1 MSTQNNYFVSRK
13 IQEIEA
19 DRRAAEKMGCAVSLK
34 PTGPISGDMQVN
46 IPELSESPAITGDR
60 SQPDRRRTGD
70 QPRPEHRLRPDQNRA
85 NRPRGEPN
93 QTGDADHGNMKV
105 RSYVTSRITGLLVVL
120 FIK

>member
-46 IPELSESPAITGDR
+46 IPELAESPAITGDR
-60 SQPDRRRTGD
+60 MVHTLPWHINLYCRFFCG
-70 QPRPEHRLRPDQNRA
+70 
-85 NRPRGEPN
+85 
-93 QTGDADHGNMKV
+93 V
-105 RSYVTSRITGLLVVL
+105 IV
-120 FIK
+120 